1 MKKENCRIMGI
12 SLHHLCKTTNKN
24 TTIKEYIVVY
34 ACKSTDCLWKGK
46 QDTGNKNFPWG
57 G

>member
-1 MKKENCRIMGI
+1 MDI

-34 ACKSTDCLWKGK
+34 TCKSTDWKSK
-46 QDTGNKNFPWG
+46 QDTGNKNSLWG

>member
-1 MKKENCRIMGI
+1 MGI